1 MVVEGEIKTLASSGM
16 WTGDLRCRKSIAL
29 PLKQLLAEKIGHG
42 ASLAI

>member
-1 MVVEGEIKTLASSGM
+1 MIIEGDMETPASSGM